1 MESVKVEPEYP
12 VLPIEYYQSAEGSAV
27 ENPPVVLVT
36 EKLAAVAEVPV
47 VGESSASE
55 ETAPPAPEQTLPP
68 VIGEEDPAPSPQQ
81 EETPAE
87 DPTSAPAPKPTRAP
101 GGNPEKYPVFSRFFP
116 SRRLHLKGDP
126 EAQAPRAGVK
136 IWPAE
141 PGSSLLNRMLN
152 GD

>member
-1 MESVKVEPEYP
+1 MSS
-12 VLPIEYYQSAEGSAV
+12 IADTSSSSGSAE
-27 ENPPVVLVT
+27 E
-36 EKLAAVAEVPV
+36 
-47 VGESSASE
+47 
-55 ETAPPAPEQTLPP
+55 APPAVLVPLQEEKPPAASGDAAGNPPPQGKPERTLPP

-87 DPTSAPAPKPTRAP
+87 DPTLAPAPKPTRAS
-101 GGNPEKYPVFSRFFP
+101 GGNPEKHPVFP

-141 PGSSLLNRMLN
+141 PGGSLLNRMLN
-152 GD
+152 GGE